1 MSSSPP
7 SVGPG
12 ARAFDRLDLALYAL
26 VVVVWGTSWLALHM
40 QLGVVSP
47 EVSLVWRFVLA
58 TVILLATALAR
69 GERLVVPARDHPLLA
84 LLGLLLFSGNFV
96 LFYYGGLEVASGLLA
111 VVFSLASVGNLL
123 LSWLVFRQPLDPVV
137 ATGGALGVAGVAAMF
152 APELSGFGAGRD
164 TWFGLALC
172 VLGTAVFCAGNVA
185 ATAARRRGIPM
196 LAYTVW
202 GMGYGA
208 ASLVA
213 LALARGQT
221 FTIETTPIYL
231 GSLLYLSV
239 MASAVVFTAY
249 LRLMERVG
257 AARAS
262 YTTVLIP
269 VVALL
274 ISTVAEGYRWTA
286 PALAG
291 LALVLI
297 GNWLVLGRARR
308 G

>member
-1 MSSSPP
+1 MSSLPTSAAPA
-7 SVGPG
+7 
-12 ARAFDRLDLALYAL
+12 ARPFERLDLALYGL
-26 VVVVWGTSWLALHM
+26 VVVVWGTSWIALHM

-47 EVSLVWRFVLA
+47 EVSLVWRFGLA
-58 TVILLATALAR
+58 TVIMLGYALLR
-69 GERLVVPARDHPLLA
+69 GEPLAVPARDHLL
-84 LLGLLLFSGNFV
+84 LVTLGLLLFSGNFV

-137 ATGGALGVAGVAAMF
+137 AAGGVLGVAGVAAMF
-152 APELSGFGAGRD
+152 APELAGLGAGHGS
-164 TWFGLALC
+164 WIGLGEC
-172 VLGTAVFCAGNVA
+172 VLGTIVFCAGNVA

-196 LAYTVW
+196 ITYTVW
-202 GMGYGA
+202 GMFYGA
-208 ASLVA
+208 ASLAV
-213 LALARGQT
+213 LALARGQV
-221 FTIETTPIYL
+221 FTIETTGRYL

-239 MASAVVFTAY
+239 MASALVFTAY
-249 LRLMERVG
+249 LRLLERIG
-257 AARAS
+257 AARAG

-274 ISTVAEGYRWTA
+274 ISTVAEGYHWTA
-286 PALAG
+286 PAIAG
-291 LALVLI
+291 LGLVLL